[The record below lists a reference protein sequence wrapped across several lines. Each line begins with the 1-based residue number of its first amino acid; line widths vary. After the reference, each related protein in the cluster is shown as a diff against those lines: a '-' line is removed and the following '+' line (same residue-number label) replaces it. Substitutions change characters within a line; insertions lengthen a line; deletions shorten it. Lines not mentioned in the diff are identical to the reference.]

1 MLSNNQ
7 KKNKYYINR
16 SRLARKFEQNQQN
29 KEDKIVFFS
38 TKKKKKK
45 NQYQIIFFL
54 EKTWIFAI
62 ENLNRNLNNADDDD
76 AAADTANTISW
87 KPL

>member
-38 TKKKKKK
+38 KKEKEKLVSNYIFPRK
-45 NQYQIIFFL
+45 NMDFC
-54 EKTWIFAI
+54 
-62 ENLNRNLNNADDDD
+62 NRKF
-76 AAADTANTISW
+76 
-87 KPL
+87 KPEFKQC

>member
-38 TKKKKKK
+38 KKKEKEKLVSNYIFPRK
-45 NQYQIIFFL
+45 NMDFC
-54 EKTWIFAI
+54 
-62 ENLNRNLNNADDDD
+62 NRKF
-76 AAADTANTISW
+76 
-87 KPL
+87 KPEFKQC

>member
-1 MLSNNQ
+1 MLSTDQ

-38 TKKKKKK
+38 KKRKR
-45 NQYQIIFFL
+45 
-54 EKTWIFAI
+54 KTSIKLYF
-62 ENLNRNLNNADDDD
+62 
-76 AAADTANTISW
+76 S
-87 KPL
+87 